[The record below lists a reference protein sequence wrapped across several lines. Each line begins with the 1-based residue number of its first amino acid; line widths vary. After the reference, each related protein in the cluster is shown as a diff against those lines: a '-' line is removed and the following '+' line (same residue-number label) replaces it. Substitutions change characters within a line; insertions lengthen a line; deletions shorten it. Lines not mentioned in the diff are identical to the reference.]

1 MWQPD
6 RPQPEITIGD
16 VGFIH
21 RETGQFQR
29 LFNATRPADDPLNE
43 APSVPPDNY
52 SLLHYNSVL
61 ETYAP
66 SYISAGTICSRSTKS
81 ARSGSQAQAGNEPG
95 AAAKQIDLK
104 FTCETQGAFLFLD
117 ETSDRRVVYKNQVW
131 VRYIKENYHAWVDLL
146 KRVGLP
152 DSDYTLV
159 VVRGWIK
166 APAWAMCVWPNK
178 GAAQYEITLS
188 GNGSLADGGVVF
200 GATEGSGSSP
210 VHHIGPLGGQ
220 STSQNCSSPRPRD
233 QCIFMSYFKV
243 VDRVFWTSV
252 KAQAGYH
259 NLPPDDGGGEG
270 NGPTH
275 TEVDETRDPLDD
287 VVDYIFLNNEDAK
300 YAIVS
305 DADLYELCNGST
317 IPANFPAYL
326 RSQAP
331 RCDLIDDEVAYLSI
345 FEIIYKSHENRGPV
359 LQPMA
364 MQGVQGPLG
373 IPQGP
378 PNQQGGA
385 PGEASSRSVDEM
397 RSGSI
402 TLPRESHTPI
412 KWPHAVLLDPTAEG
426 GAPCPAALSKNGA
439 YVGIGFE
446 DCCVRVWNVETEELE
461 HNLRG
466 HDDTVLC
473 TTFSPD
479 NKTLVSGSADCTL
492 LMWDMESGRIKRR
505 LEGHDGDVW
514 SAAFSPDGKILATGS
529 VDTMVRFWSV
539 STGETFA
546 IGEGHS
552 AVVQC
557 LLFVPDGTLVVSCA
571 DMECRTWDPRNG
583 TGLSVMMG
591 HTGAISALCC
601 SHSGSKVGTGSEDYT
616 TRIWSTDTGDELVT
630 IRGHTGPVCSVQF
643 SPDDRKVISGS
654 YDAAIT
660 IHDTSTGDLYFT
672 LRADDCAVH
681 SVAWSLIGNLIVGGY
696 ADGSLKLWDAINGTK
711 IAELRGHT
719 DKVKSVMFSPDEDS
733 VITSSDDGTVRVWST
748 VDVMRVS

>member
-21 RETGQFQR
+21 RGTWTSVFQWVSFDFAVPETGQFQR

-81 ARSGSQAQAGNEPG
+81 ARSGSQAQAGNEPYVLPLSASFNSTITHFPYSG

-275 TEVDETRDPLDD
+275 TEVDE
-287 VVDYIFLNNEDAK
+287 
-300 YAIVS
+300 VS
-305 DADLYELCNGST
+305 
-317 IPANFPAYL
+317 
-326 RSQAP
+326 R
-331 RCDLIDDEVAYLSI
+331 
-345 FEIIYKSHENRGPV
+345 
-359 LQPMA
+359 
-364 MQGVQGPLG
+364 
-373 IPQGP
+373 
-378 PNQQGGA
+378 
-385 PGEASSRSVDEM
+385 
-397 RSGSI
+397 
-402 TLPRESHTPI
+402 
-412 KWPHAVLLDPTAEG
+412 
-426 GAPCPAALSKNGA
+426 
-439 YVGIGFE
+439 
-446 DCCVRVWNVETEELE
+446 
-461 HNLRG
+461 
-466 HDDTVLC
+466 
-473 TTFSPD
+473 
-479 NKTLVSGSADCTL
+479 
-492 LMWDMESGRIKRR
+492 
-505 LEGHDGDVW
+505 
-514 SAAFSPDGKILATGS
+514 
-529 VDTMVRFWSV
+529 
-539 STGETFA
+539 
-546 IGEGHS
+546 
-552 AVVQC
+552 
-557 LLFVPDGTLVVSCA
+557 
-571 DMECRTWDPRNG
+571 
-583 TGLSVMMG
+583 
-591 HTGAISALCC
+591 
-601 SHSGSKVGTGSEDYT
+601 
-616 TRIWSTDTGDELVT
+616 
-630 IRGHTGPVCSVQF
+630 
-643 SPDDRKVISGS
+643 
-654 YDAAIT
+654 
-660 IHDTSTGDLYFT
+660 
-672 LRADDCAVH
+672 
-681 SVAWSLIGNLIVGGY
+681 
-696 ADGSLKLWDAINGTK
+696 
-711 IAELRGHT
+711 
-719 DKVKSVMFSPDEDS
+719 
-733 VITSSDDGTVRVWST
+733 
-748 VDVMRVS
+748 